1 MANQKHHYLAAIHT
15 GVSMTFEHGYGVVPE
30 MDTIMT
36 VKRKDI
42 KLYKTDVQWIT
53 LPVKLPGAHSYSQFK
68 ECLVQVSEIAHIE
81 DGGETY
87 PDQTML
93 HLKCA
98 FGSSTTVIADVP
110 TEMLKSSLFEPV

>member
-1 MANQKHHYLAAIHT
+1 
-15 GVSMTFEHGYGVVPE
+15 MTFEHGCGAVSE
-30 MDTIMT
+30 MDTTMT

-53 LPVKLPGAHSYSQFK
+53 LPVKLPGAHTYSQFK

>member
-1 MANQKHHYLAAIHT
+1 
-15 GVSMTFEHGYGVVPE
+15 MTFEHGYGAVSE
-30 MDTIMT
+30 MDTTMT
-36 VKRKDI
+36 VKRQDI

-53 LPVKLPGAHSYSQFK
+53 LPVKSPGAHSYSRDGTIRQFK
-68 ECLVQVSEIAHIE
+68 ECLIQVNEIAYIE

-93 HLKCA
+93 HLRCM

>member
-1 MANQKHHYLAAIHT
+1 
-15 GVSMTFEHGYGVVPE
+15 MTFQHEYGAVAE
-30 MDTIMT
+30 MDTTMT
-36 VKRKDI
+36 IKRKNI

-53 LPVKLPGAHSYSQFK
+53 LPVKSPGAHSVSQFK
-68 ECLVQVSEIAHIE
+68 ECLIQVSEIAHIE

-93 HLKCA
+93 HLRCM

>member
-1 MANQKHHYLAAIHT
+1 
-15 GVSMTFEHGYGVVPE
+15 MTFQHEYGAVAE
-30 MDTIMT
+30 MDTTMT
-36 VKRKDI
+36 IKRKNI

-53 LPVKLPGAHSYSQFK
+53 LPVKSPGTHSYSGDGTVREFK
-68 ECLVQVSEIAHIE
+68 ECLIQVSEIAHIE

-98 FGSSTTVIADVP
+98 FSSSTTVIADVP
-110 TEMLKSSLFEPV
+110 TEMLKSLLFEPV